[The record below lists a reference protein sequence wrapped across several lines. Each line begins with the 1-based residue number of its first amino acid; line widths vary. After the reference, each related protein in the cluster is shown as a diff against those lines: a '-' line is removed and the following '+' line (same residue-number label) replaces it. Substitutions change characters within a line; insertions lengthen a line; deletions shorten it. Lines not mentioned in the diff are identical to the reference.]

1 MNQQNRSA
9 YYKSQILANLLINS
23 GLNGVIAY
31 FFYRSRDTILFDE
44 IVVDIQI
51 TVAIIA
57 FFVAWIGISAARK
70 SLIAGEPE
78 RVMAG
83 TGRLPIPLPTNAVL
97 RALVITVALM
107 FVYGG
112 LVLIG
117 PLSLMGV
124 SGINQWGY
132 VAFKT
137 LYTGGCAAC
146 AAALAIM
153 SVFQEYSE

>member
-1 MNQQNRSA
+1 MNYQKRAA

-31 FFYRSRDTILFDE
+31 FFYRSRDILLFEE
-44 IVVDIQI
+44 IAVDIQI

-57 FFVAWIGISAARK
+57 FFVSWIGISAARK
-70 SLIAGEPE
+70 SLIAGEPG
-78 RVMAG
+78 RVLAN
-83 TGRLPIPLPTNAVL
+83 TGRLPIPLPANAVL

-107 FVYGG
+107 LVYGG

-117 PLSLMGV
+117 PLSLTGV
-124 SGINQWGY
+124 PGIDHWGY
-132 VAFKT
+132 IAFKT
-137 LYTGGCAAC
+137 IYTGGCAAC

-153 SVFQEYSE
+153 SVFQEHSE